1 MPKQLVKI
9 NHTTSM
15 LSYLALFILADQ
27 LLLPV
32 PRLFGISLFKPSYW
46 ILLAWPIFIIMPYKR
61 GYVAGGRSRR
71 FFKIMG
77 PVMGI
82 IVCGLLG
89 QLYLSTLGNICDPNE
104 AFRATIFYL
113 MMIFAFGYGQYVSN
127 FRYRWL
133 LWLFYATAALVFLL
147 IFTVDRFPVLAQLY
161 YHTPENIE
169 KLSEL
174 LISQGRYRGLGN
186 PNSTMLLVNIMF
198 LFLVVSVR
206 LGYLSR
212 LQKYHIVLASTL
224 NIAVCFILASRN
236 QMVVSIILVTFF
248 VATMAKRWSKKVCV
262 IAALLFAILAFFVF
276 FGNTPRNDYTFIDN
290 AYSRF
295 ATTAVFDITRE
306 RQSETIMRLLIHWRD
321 FSDRFLKSP
330 IIGSG
335 YSTLYSYPFNQ
346 PPNFH
351 NDWFRVW
358 ATSGAIGGLLFFLW
372 MFRIY
377 KNVGF
382 LVLLPFFLP
391 GLTNTFLRATPA
403 VIVYCLMLGIL
414 VEEKFRTEARMTI
427 SGSSSSFSA
436 NSHTRG
442 G

>member
-9 NHTTSM
+9 NHSISM

-46 ILLAWPIFIIMPYKR
+46 ILLAWPLFIIMPHKR
-61 GYVAGGRSRR
+61 GYVASGRSRR
-71 FFKIMG
+71 FFKMMG

-82 IVCGLLG
+82 LVCGLLG
-89 QLYLSTLGNICDPNE
+89 QLYLSTLGNIYDPNE
-104 AFRATIFYL
+104 AFRATMFYL
-113 MMIFAFGYGQYVSN
+113 MMVFAFGYGQFVSN

-133 LWLFYATAALVFLL
+133 LWFFYATAALVLLL
-147 IFTVDRFPVLAQLY
+147 IFTIDRFPILAQLY

-169 KLSEL
+169 NLSAL
-174 LISQGRYRGLGN
+174 VRSQGRYRGLGN
-186 PNSTMLLVNIMF
+186 PNSTMLLVNIVF

-212 LQKYHIVLASTL
+212 LQKHHIVLASML

-236 QMVVSIILVTFF
+236 QMVASIILVAFF
-248 VATMAKRWSKKVCV
+248 AATNVKHWSTKIFA
-262 IAALLFAILAFFVF
+262 IAALFFAIIAFFIF
-276 FGNTPRNDYTFIDN
+276 FGNTLRNNYTFIDN
-290 AYSRF
+290 AYNRF
-295 ATTAVFDITRE
+295 ATTSVFDVAEGRH
-306 RQSETIMRLLIHWRD
+306 SVTIARPLIHWQG

-330 IIGSG
+330 LIGSG
-335 YSTLYSYPFNQ
+335 YSTLGYYPFDKL
-346 PPNFH
+346 PEFH

-358 ATSGAIGGLLFFLW
+358 ATSGAIGGMLLFVW

-377 KNVGF
+377 KKIGL

-391 GLTNTFLRATPA
+391 GLTNSFLRNTPA
-403 VIVYCLMLGIL
+403 VIVYCFMLGIL
-414 VEEKFRTEARMTI
+414 IEQKFRREARMAV
-427 SGSSSSFSA
+427 SGSSSSSSA
-436 NSHTRG
+436 NSHS
-442 G
+442 